1 MIDVQGFDMF
11 IKIEPVNKGWSA
23 DKKYYIETVDGKRLL
38 LRVADISEYDRKKSE
53 YGMMER
59 LAALGV
65 PMSLPVAFGVCDH
78 GGSVYSL
85 LTWSDGEDAE
95 TVLPTL
101 TETEQ
106 YVLGLK
112 SGEILRK
119 IHSIPAPE
127 SQEEWSSRFNRKT
140 DQKIKKYRECGI
152 CFNGDAAVI
161 EYLERNRTFLE
172 GRPQCY
178 QHGDY
183 HVGNM
188 IISRENTLSVIDWNR
203 PDYGDP
209 WEEFNRIVW
218 SATVS
223 PYFATGQLVGYFG
236 SKPPMEF
243 FTLLAF
249 YIASNTLSSIYW
261 AIPFGQ
267 AEVDTMMK
275 QSQDVLHWFDTM
287 KDPIPTWY
295 IEDFFV
301 QYIEQPGSLS
311 GKGNRNHQEQPPR
324 AGD

>member
-152 CFNGDAAVI
+152 CFEWRCGGH
-161 EYLERNRTFLE
+161 R
-172 GRPQCY
+172 
-178 QHGDY
+178 
-183 HVGNM
+183 
-188 IISRENTLSVIDWNR
+188 
-203 PDYGDP
+203 
-209 WEEFNRIVW
+209 
-218 SATVS
+218 VS
-223 PYFATGQLVGYFG
+223 
-236 SKPPMEF
+236 
-243 FTLLAF
+243 
-249 YIASNTLSSIYW
+249 
-261 AIPFGQ
+261 
-267 AEVDTMMK
+267 
-275 QSQDVLHWFDTM
+275 
-287 KDPIPTWY
+287 
-295 IEDFFV
+295 
-301 QYIEQPGSLS
+301 
-311 GKGNRNHQEQPPR
+311 
-324 AGD
+324 